1 MILNRIEIH
10 QAGIATLAAGAI
22 VNAAN
27 ETLPGGVD
35 SAIHRAA
42 GPGLL
47 AECRSH
53 GACPNGQA
61 PAIFAYLGE
70 TVLWAFQS
78 ARDEQIEIGHGEN
91 PQGR

>member
-1 MILNRIEIH
+1 MIANRIEIH

-27 ETLPGGVD
+27 ETVLGDG
-35 SAIHRAA
+35 AIHRAA

-47 AECRSH
+47 AECRSQ
-53 GACPNGQA
+53 GACPTGRA
-61 PAIFAYLGE
+61 PVIFSYLNE
-70 TVLWAFQS
+70 TVLWSFQS
-78 ARDEQIEIGHGEN
+78 AQDEQIEIGHGEN

>member
-1 MILNRIEIH
+1 MISNRIEIH
-10 QAGIATLAAGAI
+10 QAGVATLAAGAI

-27 ETLPGGVD
+27 ETVLGDG
-35 SAIHRAA
+35 AIHRAA

-47 AECRSH
+47 AECRSQ

-78 ARDEQIEIGHGEN
+78 AQNEQIENGHGEN